1 MSQSSENLVD
11 QAATSILVLSPLTF
25 LFLRYVVSAP
35 YGKHSRM
42 SGHLFGPPIAARVGW
57 LIFES
62 PNLVWAVL
70 CFLRRDLAVFA
81 SANALLLGMF
91 CIHYVNRSILY
102 PLSLPRSSRPV
113 PLAVVVSGFSY
124 CALNGYLQSQ
134 ALCRFTRYPNDYYSS
149 PRFLAGAALF
159 FLGFA
164 INLQSDS
171 ILRNLGKAPSLS
183 LVGGEFKYSIP
194 FGGCFQLVS
203 CANYLGE
210 IVEWLGFAIACD
222 NLAALSFFAFTC
234 GNLIPRALSHHDWY
248 RQKFEDYPPQRKAV
262 IPFLL

>member
-1 MSQSSENLVD
+1 M
-11 QAATSILVLSPLTF
+11 ATSRVRLFAALPDTPMITILPLD
-25 LFLRYVVSAP
+25 S
-35 YGKHSRM
+35 
-42 SGHLFGPPIAARVGW
+42 
-57 LIFES
+57 
-62 PNLVWAVL
+62 
-70 CFLRRDLAVFA
+70 
-81 SANALLLGMF
+81 LLE
-91 CIHYVNRSILY
+91 
-102 PLSLPRSSRPV
+102 PRS
-113 PLAVVVSGFSY
+113 
-124 CALNGYLQSQ
+124 
-134 ALCRFTRYPNDYYSS
+134 
-149 PRFLAGAALF
+149 F